1 MVNGNSPK
9 AWPWCLFPLLASA
22 GAGLGGGLRSV
33 ITACSFIPAVPQ
45 AHTHRGQEGRMVR
58 SCWWACGPAEL

>member
-45 AHTHRGQEGRMVR
+45 AHTQGPGGPHGKELLVGL
-58 SCWWACGPAEL
+58 WAR